1 MRTWCYLVAVI
12 LAAHAG
18 AAFAGG
24 YLRVISPPPLRFQP
38 QTAPSLSPATVA
50 PAPASTAGDATNA
63 TQQALTGNEG
73 GQPYPTNAP
82 MAVAAP
88 ETSSSATVAVESGLA
103 APTPAQD
110 QPADQQPITSQVL
123 AEIFRQTA
131 GTSSNQSTTVALPVG
146 FVPPQPAAS
155 RSSSAT
161 YTDH

>member
-1 MRTWCYLVAVI
+1 MNEQLPSSHAIASILVLIAQLEQYA
-12 LAAHAG
+12 LAQ
-18 AAFAGG
+18 
-24 YLRVISPPPLRFQP
+24 SQ
-38 QTAPSLSPATVA
+38 
-50 PAPASTAGDATNA
+50 
-63 TQQALTGNEG
+63 LTKFLQN
-73 GQPYPTNAP
+73 YRKSTNAP

-123 AEIFRQTA
+123 AEIFRHTA
-131 GTSSNQSTTVALPVG
+131 GTSTNQSTAVVLSPG
-146 FVPPQPAAS
+146 FMPPQPAAP